1 MINPLLSTK
10 HSFEA
15 TTGDWNLMNW
25 PSYQLFEMESFS
37 LKEWVCLIAKEKASM
52 VEGEVVISLLL
63 LDLRLTRGE
72 TDISLL
78 VEGSFIIWISNLRA
92 AWFILMAPDL
102 QSVVIFFILGA
113 STI

>member
-1 MINPLLSTK
+1 MINPLLNTK

-37 LKEWVCLIAKEKASM
+37 LKEWVCLIANEKASI
-52 VEGEVVISLLL
+52 VEGEVISLLL
-63 LDLRLTRGE
+63 LDLRLIRGD
-72 TDISLL
+72 TAISLL
-78 VEGSFIIWISNLRA
+78 VEGNFIIWISNLRA

-102 QSVVIFFILGA
+102 Q
-113 STI
+113 